1 MLHKTIRDQQWL
13 QIQLSLASYEKLC
26 LQVACTAARVICAGR
41 KAELQET
48 LTAARQEQGPL
59 SQLQH
64 QPKQQN
70 WSDLTSEQIRSQLQ
84 LRELET
90 GGLKPALVERITE
103 AAGPEVVLVDP
114 SDPDAVA
121 AAKAAAKAAALQDQS
136 GYAESQPIESASTD
150 ATDLSSYK

>member
-103 AAGPEVVLVDP
+103 AAGPEVVLVNP

-121 AAKAAAKAAALQDQS
+121 AAKAAAKAAALQDHS

>member
-1 MLHKTIRDQQWL
+1 MTTSCMHSSKAT
-13 QIQLSLASYEKLC
+13 
-26 LQVACTAARVICAGR
+26 CAGR

-48 LTAARQEQGPL
+48 LAAARQEQGPL

-84 LRELET
+84 VRELET

-121 AAKAAAKAAALQDQS
+121 AAKAAALQDQS
-136 GYAESQPIESASTD
+136 GYAERQPIEAASTD

>member
-1 MLHKTIRDQQWL
+1 MTTSCMHSSKVT
-13 QIQLSLASYEKLC
+13 
-26 LQVACTAARVICAGR
+26 CAGR

-48 LTAARQEQGPL
+48 LAAARQEQGPL

-70 WSDLTSEQIRSQLQ
+70 WSDLTSEHIRSQLQ
-84 LRELET
+84 IRELEIS
-90 GGLKPALVERITE
+90 GLKPALLERITQ
-103 AAGPEVVLVDP
+103 AAGPEVVLVDS

-121 AAKAAAKAAALQDQS
+121 AAKAAAKASAVQDQS
-136 GYAESQPIESASTD
+136 GYAESQPIGSASTD

>member
-1 MLHKTIRDQQWL
+1 VLHKTIRDQQWL

-103 AAGPEVVLVDP
+103 AAGPEVVLVNP

>member
-1 MLHKTIRDQQWL
+1 MTTSCMH
-13 QIQLSLASYEKLC
+13 SS
-26 LQVACTAARVICAGR
+26 RVSCAGR

-48 LTAARQEQGPL
+48 LAAARQEQGPL

-64 QPKQQN
+64 QPKQQK
-70 WSDLTSEQIRSQLQ
+70 WADLTSEQIRSQLQ

-90 GGLKPALVERITE
+90 GGLKPSLVERITQ

-121 AAKAAAKAAALQDQS
+121 AAKAAASQDPS
-136 GYAESQPIESASTD
+136 GYAESQPIQPASTS

>member
-84 LRELET
+84 LRELEI

-121 AAKAAAKAAALQDQS
+121 AALQDQS

>member
-1 MLHKTIRDQQWL
+1 VLHKTIRDQQWL

-84 LRELET
+84 LRELEI

>member
-1 MLHKTIRDQQWL
+1 MITRCMHSSKAT
-13 QIQLSLASYEKLC
+13 
-26 LQVACTAARVICAGR
+26 CAGR

-48 LTAARQEQGPL
+48 LAAARQEQGPL
-59 SQLQH
+59 SQMQH

-84 LRELET
+84 IRELET
-90 GGLKPALVERITE
+90 SGLKPALVERITQ

-121 AAKAAAKAAALQDQS
+121 AAQAAALQDQS
-136 GYAESQPIESASTD
+136 GYAESQPIGSASTD

>member
-84 LRELET
+84 LRELEI

>member
-1 MLHKTIRDQQWL
+1 MTTSCMHSSKVT
-13 QIQLSLASYEKLC
+13 
-26 LQVACTAARVICAGR
+26 CAGR

-48 LTAARQEQGPL
+48 LAAARQEQGPL

-84 LRELET
+84 IQELET
-90 GGLKPALVERITE
+90 SGLKPALVERITQ

-121 AAKAAAKAAALQDQS
+121 AAKAAAQAASLQDQS
-136 GYAESQPIESASTD
+136 GYAESQPIGSASTD

>member
-1 MLHKTIRDQQWL
+1 MHSSKAT
-13 QIQLSLASYEKLC
+13 
-26 LQVACTAARVICAGR
+26 CAGR

-48 LTAARQEQGPL
+48 LAAARQEQGPL
-59 SQLQH
+59 SQMQH

-84 LRELET
+84 IRELET
-90 GGLKPALVERITE
+90 SGLKPALVERITQ

-121 AAKAAAKAAALQDQS
+121 AAQAAALQDQS
-136 GYAESQPIESASTD
+136 GYAESQPIGSASTD